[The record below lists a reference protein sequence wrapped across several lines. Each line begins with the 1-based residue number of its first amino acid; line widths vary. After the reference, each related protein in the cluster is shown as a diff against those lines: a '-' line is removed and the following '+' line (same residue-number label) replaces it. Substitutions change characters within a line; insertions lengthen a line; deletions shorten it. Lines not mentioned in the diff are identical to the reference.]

1 MSRLSLNV
9 RVILLILLTIG
20 ILVCGMLITFYRLIV
35 DDYTQL
41 VVERESVQIERLASE
56 LELSLKQRVLGL
68 EAFSTRFLDDNN
80 ELLKTQS
87 LQTLLSKPSVARE
100 LFPDGLLA
108 FDANA
113 VAIAESIYVPNRL
126 GTSYLDR
133 PHFQRSFLTKKAII
147 SEPILGRV
155 TGLPLLSFLQPILSS
170 DGEIKGFVAGLL
182 DLSNTPLIDSKVA
195 LKDDSSVF
203 SVVVDPRH
211 RLFVSMQERFTSPQ
225 RLPPEGTDAMVDA
238 ALSLASAGTLVEYN
252 EKWYLV
258 ATEKL
263 DTLGW
268 IALRAIPYEDAIA
281 PAKASYRHFLFITL
295 CAMVLVS
302 LVGVWMARS
311 LTRPI
316 EKMTHR
322 IDKMVEKNTFDVD
335 LQEQGGPE
343 VRALVRAMNRL
354 ENERK
359 AANATIRDTER
370 FLSSVLEAASEFS
383 IIATDPNG
391 LITSFNKGA
400 ENILGYTKL
409 DMVNKQKANI
419 FHLDSEVKAR
429 AAELTAELRKPI
441 EGFRV
446 FAEKAEAQGVETR
459 EWTYVHKNGE
469 HIPVS
474 LVVTPMR
481 DEAHNIIGYLG
492 IAEDITERKRIDQM
506 KSEFIST
513 VSHELRTPLTSIS
526 GALGLMVGGSFG
538 VLPEKANKLLITAH
552 RNSKRL
558 ALLIND
564 LLDFEK
570 ITAGKLQFDMQVQEL
585 TPLLEQA
592 LESMQEFSS
601 ERRVTATL
609 TTNARDTLIKVDS
622 QRLMQ
627 VLVNLLS
634 NAIKFSPENGRVS
647 VEVETFN
654 DKVVVSVVDHGPGI
668 PEAFRTRI
676 FQRFAQADSSDT
688 RAKEGTGLGLA
699 ITRELVERM
708 GGHVDF
714 ESVEGEGARFFFELP
729 LMQPIN
735 NVSVVNHMNTEI
747 TTKTQRILVIEDDA
761 DVANLLRIML
771 KEAGYVVDI
780 ALTGQDAL
788 NRLQVQSYDLVSV
801 DLMLPDIG
809 GLDVIRKLRQ
819 DSETLNLP
827 IVVVSAKV
835 EQGRLE
841 ISGDVSNIDWLAKPI
856 DQQRLLNI
864 VHHQLSLKSERHSRV
879 LHVEDDA
886 DLHEVIRAMAGEMF
900 DFEVARTLEEARI
913 KLKQKPFD
921 VILLD
926 VSLPDGVGWELLPE
940 IRSSMPATKVVILSG
955 EDIAVQEASK
965 VEAVMLKSRLSSQE
979 LLNGI
984 NTRIQTSK
992 SS

>member
-1 MSRLSLNV
+1 
-9 RVILLILLTIG
+9 
-20 ILVCGMLITFYRLIV
+20 MLITFYRLII

-87 LQTLLSKPSVARE
+87 LQTLMLRPSVAGD

-133 PHFQRSFLTKKAII
+133 PHFQRSFFTKKAII

-170 DGEIKGFVAGLL
+170 DGEIKGFIAGLL

-195 LKDDSSVF
+195 LKDDSSVY

-211 RLFVSMQERFTSPQ
+211 RLFVSMQKRFTSPQ

-238 ALSLASAGTLVEYN
+238 ALSLASAGTLIEYN
-252 EKWYLV
+252 KKRYLV

-302 LVGVWMARS
+302 LAGVWMARS

-316 EKMTHR
+316 EIMTHR

-354 ENERK
+354 ESERK
-359 AANATIRDTER
+359 ATNATIRDTER

-383 IIATDPNG
+383 IIATDANG
-391 LITSFNKGA
+391 LITAFNKGA
-400 ENILGYTKL
+400 EKMLGYTKL
-409 DMVNKQKANI
+409 DTINKKTPAI
-419 FHLDSEVKAR
+419 FHLDHEVKAR
-429 AAELTAELRKPI
+429 SAELTAELRKPI

-446 FAEKAEAQGVETR
+446 FVEKAEAQGVETR

-469 HIPVS
+469 YIPVS
-474 LVVTPMR
+474 LVVTSMR
-481 DEAHNIIGYLG
+481 DESHNIIGYLG

-570 ITAGKLQFDMQVQEL
+570 ITAGKLHFDMQVQEL

-592 LESMQEFSS
+592 LESIQEFST

-609 TTNARDTLIKVDS
+609 TTSASYTLIKVDS

-634 NAIKFSPENGRVS
+634 NAIKFSPENGHVS

-668 PEAFRTRI
+668 PEAFRARV

-699 ITRELVERM
+699 ITRELIERM
-708 GGHVDF
+708 GGSVDF
-714 ESVEGEGARFFFELP
+714 ESVEGKGARFFFELP
-729 LMQPIN
+729 VMQPIN
-735 NVSVVNHMNTEI
+735 SVSFVNHINTEI
-747 TTKTQRILVIEDDA
+747 TSKTQRILVIEDDA
-761 DVANLLRIML
+761 DVANLLSIML

-856 DQQRLLNI
+856 DQQRLLSI

-886 DLHEVIRAMAGEMF
+886 DLHEVIRAMAGELF
-900 DFEVARTLEEARI
+900 DFEVARTLEEARL
-913 KLKQKPFD
+913 KLKKEPFD

-940 IRSSMPATKVVILSG
+940 IRAFMPATKVVILSG

-992 SS
+992 PS

>member
-1 MSRLSLNV
+1 M
-9 RVILLILLTIG
+9 
-20 ILVCGMLITFYRLIV
+20 
-35 DDYTQL
+35 
-41 VVERESVQIERLASE
+41 
-56 LELSLKQRVLGL
+56 
-68 EAFSTRFLDDNN
+68 
-80 ELLKTQS
+80 
-87 LQTLLSKPSVARE
+87 
-100 LFPDGLLA
+100 
-108 FDANA
+108 
-113 VAIAESIYVPNRL
+113 
-126 GTSYLDR
+126 
-133 PHFQRSFLTKKAII
+133 
-147 SEPILGRV
+147 
-155 TGLPLLSFLQPILSS
+155 
-170 DGEIKGFVAGLL
+170 
-182 DLSNTPLIDSKVA
+182 
-195 LKDDSSVF
+195 
-203 SVVVDPRH
+203 
-211 RLFVSMQERFTSPQ
+211 
-225 RLPPEGTDAMVDA
+225 
-238 ALSLASAGTLVEYN
+238 
-252 EKWYLV
+252 
-258 ATEKL
+258 
-263 DTLGW
+263 
-268 IALRAIPYEDAIA
+268 
-281 PAKASYRHFLFITL
+281 
-295 CAMVLVS
+295 
-302 LVGVWMARS
+302 
-311 LTRPI
+311 
-316 EKMTHR
+316 
-322 IDKMVEKNTFDVD
+322 
-335 LQEQGGPE
+335 
-343 VRALVRAMNRL
+343 
-354 ENERK
+354 
-359 AANATIRDTER
+359 
-370 FLSSVLEAASEFS
+370 
-383 IIATDPNG
+383 
-391 LITSFNKGA
+391 
-400 ENILGYTKL
+400 
-409 DMVNKQKANI
+409 
-419 FHLDSEVKAR
+419 
-429 AAELTAELRKPI
+429 
-441 EGFRV
+441 
-446 FAEKAEAQGVETR
+446 
-459 EWTYVHKNGE
+459 
-469 HIPVS
+469 
-474 LVVTPMR
+474 
-481 DEAHNIIGYLG
+481 
-492 IAEDITERKRIDQM
+492 
-506 KSEFIST
+506 
-513 VSHELRTPLTSIS
+513 
-526 GALGLMVGGSFG
+526 
-538 VLPEKANKLLITAH
+538 
-552 RNSKRL
+552 
-558 ALLIND
+558 
-564 LLDFEK
+564 
-570 ITAGKLQFDMQVQEL
+570 
-585 TPLLEQA
+585 
-592 LESMQEFSS
+592 
-601 ERRVTATL
+601 
-609 TTNARDTLIKVDS
+609 
-622 QRLMQ
+622 
-627 VLVNLLS
+627 
-634 NAIKFSPENGRVS
+634 
-647 VEVETFN
+647 
-654 DKVVVSVVDHGPGI
+654 VDHGPGI

-940 IRSSMPATKVVILSG
+940 IRASMPATKVVILSG